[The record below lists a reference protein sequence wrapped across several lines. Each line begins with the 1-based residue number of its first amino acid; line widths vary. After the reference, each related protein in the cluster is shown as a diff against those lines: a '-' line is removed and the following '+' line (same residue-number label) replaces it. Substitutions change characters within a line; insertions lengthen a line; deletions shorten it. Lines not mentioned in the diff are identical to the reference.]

1 MAKAFSGENPSQLY
15 LDIQKA
21 LLTEGDEV
29 GPRGK
34 KTKEL
39 RPVIIENT
47 NPMNRVVFVEGRKVN
62 PFFQQAEAL
71 WILAGR
77 SDVEWLLKYNKNMGQ
92 FSDDGINFNAPYGE
106 RLRYWNKSNANDY
119 IYNPIDQLVDVYE
132 KIVKDT
138 YTRQAVAV
146 IYNPLFDN
154 MGYGGK
160 DTPCN
165 LILTFKVRPSKR
177 LNGADALDLTV
188 FNRSNDLHWGTF
200 GANLCQFAT
209 IQEVMASWLGL
220 PVGKY
225 SVCSDSLHIYLED
238 YGAAETNKILKA
250 YHLENANLELTP
262 VPKVKH
268 FTFEDEPRITTDIND
283 TFAFLHTFFNGGLSD
298 ALHHDNNILNEDAGY
313 ALLNAFKE
321 IPDAYF
327 RDNLLNMLVY
337 RAHRLGNFDLMVD
350 AIKETKDSQWKL
362 SGLYFLYSSY
372 KDKPEFTKLYA
383 HFSEDKQR
391 YIERKKQRLF

>member
-15 LDIQKA
+15 LDIQRA
-21 LLTEGDEV
+21 LIVEGDEV

-39 RPVIIENT
+39 RPVIIENL
-47 NPMNRVVFVEGRKVN
+47 NPTNRVTFVEGRKVN

-92 FSDDGINFNAPYGE
+92 FSDDGVHFNAPYGE
-106 RLRYWNKSNANDY
+106 RLRFWNKSNANDY
-119 IYNPIDQLVDVYE
+119 IYNPLDQLVDVFE
-132 KIVKDT
+132 KIGKDT

-154 MGYGGK
+154 AGYGGK

-165 LILTFKVRPSKR
+165 LILTFKVRPCAR
-177 LNGADALDLTV
+177 LGGKDALDLTV

-209 IQEVMASWLGL
+209 IQEVVASWLGL

-238 YGAAETNKILKA
+238 YGAKETNKILEA
-250 YHLENANLELTP
+250 YDLTDANWTHADL
-262 VPKVKH
+262 PKVKH
-268 FTFEDEPRITTDIND
+268 FNFEDEPRISMSIEEFIGFT
-283 TFAFLHTFFNGGLSD
+283 HTFFNGGLSD
-298 ALHHDNNILNEDAGY
+298 ALHNDNNIIDSMTGE
-313 ALLNAFKE
+313 ALLETFKN

-327 RDNLLNMLVY
+327 RDTLLNMLVY
-337 RAHRLGNFDLMVD
+337 RAHRLGNFELL
-350 AIKETKDSQWKL
+350 IKALEATKDSQWKL
-362 SGLYFLYSSY
+362 SGLYFLYTSY
-372 KDKPEFTKLYA
+372 KDKPEFRKLYE

-391 YIERKKQRLF
+391 YIERKKQRRY